1 VPDSSSHSMPMRA
14 LPLRIIVPVALTIVL
29 FILTIFLLIIPM
41 LEQYMMDGKRE
52 GILHLTESAWS
63 TLAMYHDRAEQG
75 EMSRDAAR
83 KKAIAHLSRLRYGP
97 DRKDYFWINDY
108 TPVMIMHPYRPD
120 LVGKNMGPFEDPA
133 GKKLFAEM
141 VKTVRKSGAGFV
153 DYLWQW
159 QEDSKRIVPKIS
171 YVKGFEPWGW
181 VIGTG
186 IYVEDVRAEIS
197 AVTRKLTLTCLG
209 IMGVVV
215 LLSAYII
222 WAGAMEQRAR
232 LAAMAQ
238 SNMREKQLIQAD
250 KMTSLGILVAG
261 VAHEINNPATSLMLN
276 APNLKKA
283 FQSFLPVLDSHFARE
298 PGAKVCNMD
307 YSDLRQRIELM
318 LDGIQDS
325 SARIKGIIT
334 ELKDFSRP
342 SNDLGEKQQ
351 IDVNQVVAKSV
362 DLTHTVLKK
371 ITPHLSIYYEENLPR
386 VTGDFQK
393 LQQVII
399 NLLVN
404 AGQAIEKS
412 ASSSSAETIS
422 VSTYLNEARSVIGIE
437 VTDTGPGVSGAELK
451 KMKDPFFTTRRDEGG
466 TGLGLSISEKIVN
479 DHQGILEFESKPGK
493 GLTARI
499 LLPCN
504 AKSSI

>member
-1 VPDSSSHSMPMRA
+1 MSMRA
-14 LPLRIIVPVALTIVL
+14 LPVRIIVPAALTIVL

-63 TLAMYHDRAEQG
+63 TLSLYHDREARG
-75 EMSRDAAR
+75 EMSREVAQE
-83 KKAIAHLSRLRYGP
+83 KAIAHLNHLRYGP

-120 LVGKNMGPFEDPA
+120 LVGKNIAGFEDPA
-133 GKKLFAEM
+133 GKKLFTEM
-141 VKTVRKSGAGFV
+141 VETVQKSGAGFV

-159 QEDSKRIVPKIS
+159 QEDSEKIVPKIS
-171 YVKGFEPWGW
+171 YVRGFQPWGW

-215 LLSAYII
+215 MLSSYII

-238 SNMREKQLIQAD
+238 SSLREKQLIQAD
-250 KMTSLGILVAG
+250 KMSSLGILVAG

-283 FQSFLPVLDSHFARE
+283 FLAFIPVLDRHFSKSPHE
-298 PGAKVCNMD
+298 KVCNMP
-307 YSDLRQRIELM
+307 YTDLRQRIELM
-318 LDGIQDS
+318 LSVVQDS

-342 SNDLGEKQQ
+342 ANDLGEKQD
-351 IDVNQVVAKSV
+351 IDVNQVVEKSV
-362 DLTHTVLKK
+362 DLTQSVLKK
-371 ITPHLSIYYEENLPR
+371 TTSNLTVQYREDLPVITGN
-386 VTGDFQK
+386 FQK

-404 AGQAIEKS
+404 AGQALENTDQ
-412 ASSSSAETIS
+412 TIA
-422 VSTYLNEARSVIGIE
+422 VSTYINEARSFVGIE
-437 VTDTGPGVSGAELK
+437 VRDTGPGVSGEDLK
-451 KMKDPFFTTRRDEGG
+451 KMKDPFFTTRRDDGG

-479 DHQGILEFESKPGK
+479 DHQGILEFESEPGK